1 MFILLRWGLSDY
13 TLITFSKIKS
23 RLCLSS
29 LILMGSFGLTGVRV
43 PGGARWLG
51 PRKGFYFFA
60 VRATKPW
67 FSGISAWAMLPSR
80 CDCLLVSNEN
90 PDYAVTSR
98 FFIVLYVFWIY
109 NITSKRFVSMERFI
123 IKDTWNEA
131 VMSAAV
137 KGLHRTASLS
147 TTYRAKHITCY

>member
-1 MFILLRWGLSDY
+1 MNYPRPFDCVKWTGFVKYQQRDIVKYLNPDLHSERLAATLMFILLRWGLSDY

-60 VRATKPW
+60 VRATKP
-67 FSGISAWAMLPSR
+67 
-80 CDCLLVSNEN
+80 
-90 PDYAVTSR
+90 
-98 FFIVLYVFWIY
+98 
-109 NITSKRFVSMERFI
+109 
-123 IKDTWNEA
+123 
-131 VMSAAV
+131 
-137 KGLHRTASLS
+137 
-147 TTYRAKHITCY
+147 